1 MRTDTIFY
9 QLFLTFHSL
18 LFELLGQPLAEAD
31 YYQFISEE
39 VKEKA
44 FRFDGIFIPNCEDKL
59 IYFVEVQCQPKPDF
73 YWELLAEINIY
84 LNQFK
89 PVQDWKAVA
98 LFADR
103 RFEVKN
109 LTPYQQELV
118 NSDRII
124 RIYLDKLPTGS
135 IGVGLIQ
142 LIVAQES
149 QAPMLVQELLQRA
162 KTEIADAWVT
172 RDIIDLLE
180 TVLVSKFAQLSRQE
194 IQSMFLLTDIKQT
207 RVYQEARQEG
217 RQEGRQVEAS
227 LMLKR
232 LLSKRFGKLNDRRLE
247 AINNLSLEQLEDL
260 GEALL
265 DFTDIAELDGWLIS
279 RSL

>member
-1 MRTDTIFY
+1 
-9 QLFLTFHSL
+9 
-18 LFELLGQPLAEAD
+18 
-31 YYQFISEE
+31 
-39 VKEKA
+39 
-44 FRFDGIFIPNCEDKL
+44 
-59 IYFVEVQCQPKPDF
+59 
-73 YWELLAEINIY
+73 
-84 LNQFK
+84 
-89 PVQDWKAVA
+89 
-98 LFADR
+98 
-103 RFEVKN
+103 
-109 LTPYQQELV
+109 
-118 NSDRII
+118 
-124 RIYLDKLPTGS
+124 
-135 IGVGLIQ
+135 VGLIQ

-149 QAPMLVQELLQRA
+149 QAPVLVQELLQRA

-194 IQSMFLLTDIKQT
+194 IQAMFLLTDIKQT
-207 RVYQEARQEG
+207 RVYQEA

-265 DFTDIAELDGWLIS
+265 DFTDIAELDSWLITKGIVS
-279 RSL
+279 